1 MPVQPLEDADMDPVF
16 DYCKERVLIIGCGN
30 PLFGDDGFGPAVI
43 KELEGRPGLE
53 GIYLLDAGT
62 SARNVLFN
70 IMLSEKVPD
79 AIVIIDSIGKGK
91 GPGKVFELGMD
102 DLSIEK
108 SDDFQFHFV
117 PAGNMLRQIRD
128 EKGVRVIII
137 ACEAVSIPK
146 ETMHMGLSDEVRASI
161 PVAAELAV
169 KRASDILAG
178 R

>member
-1 MPVQPLEDADMDPVF
+1 MPDQPIEDADTAPVF
-16 DYCKERVLIIGCGN
+16 DYCKEHVLIIGCGN

-43 KELEGRPGLE
+43 KELEGRPRLE

-91 GPGKVFELGMD
+91 GPGKVFELQMD
-102 DLSIEK
+102 ELTVEK

-137 ACEAVSIPK
+137 ACEAVTIPR
-146 ETMHMGLSDEVRASI
+146 ETMYMGLSDEVRAAI
-161 PVAAELAV
+161 PVAADLAL
-169 KRASDILAG
+169 KRASDILG
-178 R
+178 GN